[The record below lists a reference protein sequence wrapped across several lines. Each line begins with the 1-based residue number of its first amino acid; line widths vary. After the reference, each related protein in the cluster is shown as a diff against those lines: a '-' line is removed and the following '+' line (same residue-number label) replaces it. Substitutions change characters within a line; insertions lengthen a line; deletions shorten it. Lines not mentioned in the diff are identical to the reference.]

1 MPNDSLFIKKAI
13 AAREG
18 LGDLFLKKKKKD
30 LAEIDAFLKESN
42 DPDYKKAAQKHRDSV
57 ARRGYTDEEIT
68 ARLRRAKMQSMKGG
82 L

>member
-1 MPNDSLFIKKAI
+1 MPNDSILVRKAI
-13 AAREG
+13 MQRDL
-18 LGDLFLKKKKKD
+18 LGKSFFDKKKKD

-57 ARRGYTDEEIT
+57 ATRGYTKEEID
-68 ARLRRAKMQSMKGG
+68 ARVKRAKMQSMKAG